1 MINHVTVTVKSS
13 ENDHS
18 LSTFFSTR
26 TNMDHIYQGM
36 TGNLDGVWSKQAL
49 SSTSLYKR
57 LLPDSPPAVGS
68 IRRHHPETKARES
81 GSEAIT
87 IDGRKFRRYCFI
99 HKLEFPL
106 AERENPLP
114 KDCTIKLVF
123 YRAPVS
129 KSLLSVKLDAN
140 DLDTGGLPPNYILPL
155 INPVLQIKYV
165 QSDKFDKK
173 YASHRISNVKFPF
186 LSKTIRREVLQT
198 GIANFKIPIAQ
209 GRLPIAICFALT
221 EPDLF
226 DGSLVESLTH
236 FKPYGLD
243 MFDLSINSRSISGYP
258 LKTNGTNHS
267 NFYFHFLEQC
277 NLWKNTISPPPLS
290 YDEFMK
296 TNYMIVDNLQRRG
309 LQDGQLTLSLQFK
322 NVLDKNYLLIIQP
335 IYQQLIEFDSYLN
348 ATMRSSSSSEAEKA
362 NKKLDD

>member
-1 MINHVTVTVKSS
+1 MTVTVKSS

-26 TNMDHIYQGM
+26 TNMDHIYQGQ

-49 SSTSLYKR
+49 SSTSLYNR
-57 LLPDSPPAVGS
+57 LLPESPAAVGS
-68 IRRHHPETKARES
+68 IRRHHPETQAREI
-81 GSEAIT
+81 GSELIR
-87 IDGRKFRRYCFI
+87 IENQNFRRYCFI

-129 KSLLSVKLDAN
+129 KSLLSVKLDGSN
-140 DLDTGGLPPNYILPL
+140 LDTGGLAQNYVLPL
-155 INPVLQIKYV
+155 INPVLQIKYA

-173 YASHRISNVKFPF
+173 YANHRISSVKFPF

-209 GRLPIAICFALT
+209 GRLPIAVCFALT
-221 EPDLF
+221 VPDLF

-243 MFDLSINSRSISGYP
+243 LFDLSINSRSIAGYP
-258 LKTNGTNHS
+258 LKANGNNHS
-267 NFYFHFLEQC
+267 NFYFHYLEQC
-277 NLWKNTISPPPLS
+277 NLWKNTISPPPLN

-296 TNYMIVDNLQRRG
+296 TNYIIVDNLQRRK
-309 LQDGQLTLSLQFK
+309 LPDGQLTLTLQFK

-335 IYQQLIEFDSYLN
+335 IYQQLIEFDQYLN
-348 ATMRSSSSSEAEKA
+348 ATMRSSSSSETEKA